1 MMYIFLIRDGWT
13 EEVSGRR
20 RRDSSGFELSLK
32 VGIGTFY
39 PHSTKFPLALVQIQ
53 DSRETRQEVLRAKIL
68 SEELLMLQAGRQHG
82 RISVEESGPCVK
94 VRVSSPRKECFI
106 A

>member
-1 MMYIFLIRDGWT
+1 MMGSPLLAHKYIFLGDGWT

-53 DSRETRQEVLRAKIL
+53 GLRETRTRSFEGKDFIGRVINVT
-68 SEELLMLQAGRQHG
+68 GRQTAWQDLCG
-82 RISVEESGPCVK
+82 GDRSL
-94 VRVSSPRKECFI
+94 
-106 A
+106 